1 MTPLDRRAFIAGTA
15 AAASP
20 VALVPASAGQDP
32 VFAAIAAFR
41 SANAAWQAALAACE
55 AADLA
60 LAAENAAGHAQV
72 MFPLPQARVGM
83 RTHREISELFAEIRK
98 LCEANGVAWNAAEM
112 DGTAQRMRD
121 TLDAERERIEMVRC
135 RLNVDV
141 LEARQESACQLARR
155 AADAALATP
164 PATLAGIRALAE
176 LVSDMECEGNFLNE
190 HEDSARALAT
200 LAAACRTLLPAA

>member
-1 MTPLDRRAFIAGTA
+1 MPALDRRAFIAGTA

-20 VALVPASAGQDP
+20 LAIASASAGHDP

-41 SANAAWQAALAACE
+41 SANATWLETLATCE
-55 AADLA
+55 AADGA
-60 LAAENAAGHAQV
+60 LAAENAAGHAEV
-72 MFPLPQARVGM
+72 VCPLPGARVGM
-83 RTHREISELFAEIRK
+83 RTHGEISALFAEIRK

-112 DGTAQRMRD
+112 DGTAQRMRG

-135 RLNVDV
+135 RLNLDV
-141 LEARQESACQLARR
+141 LEARQETACQLARR

-176 LVSDMECEGNFLNE
+176 LVADLECSGNFLNY

-200 LAAACRTLLPAA
+200 LAASCRTLLPAA